1 MKRSNRRSERG
12 FVLVAIGVA
21 MIGCMPASALD
32 TTTWLI
38 DLGRNNGTDGSAT
51 TSPDANGNHWNNI
64 QSATQATTGNRTA
77 NNLVNTTN
85 GASTISVELTGDWQ
99 SNGRLNGGLFG
110 TNGPGSSL
118 LGDLA
123 IETATEDYY
132 FLSGAGS
139 TGMVRITG
147 LEVGRT
153 YHIML
158 LGSRNTAVE
167 TRKTRF
173 TSGSRVSSLI
183 TSGNNIGSNGSYD
196 GNDSRVAGLFGLS
209 PSTGGVVDI
218 QVDVEQGDFGYI
230 NAIKIQRNLTEK
242 EAMILIDF
250 GPAGGR
256 HSVGASDANGHWWS
270 YVTGVTGLGGN
281 ITNLTTAANVTSSVD
296 IALNWTGE
304 VGVNG
309 DPLVNWAIV
318 SGEVYPGLNDS
329 LFGFFD
335 VVKNGV
341 FFNSSLTPSIVLGGL
356 DNSKAYDLT
365 FYGARGN
372 FTRTT
377 TYSVGSSNV
386 TLQTG
391 TSPSGWNT
399 GTVAK
404 ISRVVPSSG
413 SITINL
419 SATGGFGYLS
429 AMQIESVVPLTL
441 SNTVAMLGGDG
452 VTPLTGNSSAGS
464 LVQLI
469 AVGANNAIN
478 LPSTNSFGSP
488 DGDDYLVEA
497 ANNPTHVGAGMGIPD
512 LGQLLQT
519 MTYNESLAGLP
530 VFIRYWNT
538 DSPAVESL
546 YGDTAVFYLPSA
558 GIPSQTKVD
567 FLPAG
572 SSPPITSFSIP
583 TLGEW
588 AMICLF
594 GLIAVIGYHRLRAAN
609 GPARSPRMG

>member
-1 MKRSNRRSERG
+1 MMNTHMRSG
-12 FVLVAIGVA
+12 IIVLVLLVLGMSPVL
-21 MIGCMPASALD
+21 ALD
-32 TTTWLI
+32 SQTFLV
-38 DLGRNNGTDGSAT
+38 DLGRSNGTDGNTT
-51 TSPDANGNHWNNI
+51 TSPDANGSYWNNVSSPNQGI
-64 QSATQATTGNRTA
+64 VATDLVRS
-77 NNLVNTTN
+77 NLVTIAN
-85 GASTISVELTGDWQ
+85 GASSVAVQLFGGWQ

-110 TNGPGSSL
+110 TNGPQSSL

-132 FLSGAGS
+132 YLTGSGS
-139 TGMVRITG
+139 TGTVRISG

-153 YHIML
+153 YHMIFFA
-158 LGSRNTAVE
+158 SRNTATE
-167 TRKTRF
+167 TRKT
-173 TSGSRVSSLI
+173 TYAVGGQAAAVVSSGS
-183 TSGNNIGSNGSYD
+183 GIGSNGSYS
-196 GNDSRVAGLFGLS
+196 GNDQTIAGLY
-209 PSTGGVVDI
+209 GVAPDGSGVI
-218 QVDVEQGDFGYI
+218 EVKVTTTEGTFGYI
-230 NAIKIQRNLTEK
+230 NAMKSQRALMES
-242 EAMILIDF
+242 EANILIDF

-256 HSVGASDANGHWWS
+256 HSVGAADANGNWWS
-270 YVTGVTGLGGN
+270 YVTGVTGAGGN
-281 ITNLTTAANVTSSVD
+281 ITNLTTTANVTSTVD
-296 IALNWTGE
+296 IALNWTGD

-318 SGEVYPGLNDS
+318 SGEVYTGLNDGR
-329 LFGFFD
+329 FGFFD

-341 FFNSSLTPSIVLGGL
+341 YFNSSLTPSIVLSGL
-356 DNSKAYDLT
+356 DNSKAYNLT

-377 TYSVGSSNV
+377 TYSVGASNV

-399 GTVAK
+399 GAVVK

-452 VTPLTGNSSAGS
+452 VTPLTGNSSSGS

-469 AVGANNAIN
+469 AVGPNNAIN

-488 DGDDYLVEA
+488 AGDDYLVEA
-497 ANNPTHVGAGMGIPD
+497 ANNPTHVGAGMGTPD

-538 DSPAVESL
+538 ASPAVESL

-558 GIPSQTKVD
+558 GIPSQMKVD
-567 FLPAG
+567 FLPTG
-572 SSPPITSFSIP
+572 SSPPITTFSIP

-588 AMICLF
+588 AMFCLF
-594 GLIAVIGYHRLRAAN
+594 LLIAVIGYRRLLAATSQ
-609 GPARSPRMG
+609 ARFTRMG